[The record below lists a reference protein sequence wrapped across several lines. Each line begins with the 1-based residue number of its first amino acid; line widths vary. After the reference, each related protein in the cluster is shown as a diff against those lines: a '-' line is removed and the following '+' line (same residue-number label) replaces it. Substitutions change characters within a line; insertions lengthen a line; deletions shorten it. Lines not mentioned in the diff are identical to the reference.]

1 MRRLI
6 VILMAVMAFGSSCHA
21 IEFPKNAPLI
31 EALIQLHKD
40 MKHAEDNARDN
51 IAISLGEQSAV
62 TKKTVNFHDVKTTLN
77 TKLSNAYSYVL
88 LAAALSGTANSLYK
102 LINEYADFTSSMA
115 STVTSKPMVGWYY
128 TEAVYACEREIKNIK
143 ALYTTMTASG
153 LNIMKASMDEKLNMI
168 FQIKASI
175 DSMLRIIEDASFWCS
190 CVAIGGFAHDY
201 IWDILNSD
209 VTNAI
214 AEGLITK
221 WNAI

>member
-6 VILMAVMAFGSSCHA
+6 VILTVLMAYASSSHA
-21 IEFPKNAPLI
+21 IDFPEDLPTI
-31 EALIQLHKD
+31 EALIDLHKD
-40 MKHAEDNARDN
+40 MKHAEDQAMEN
-51 IAISLGEQSAV
+51 IAVSYGEQSAV
-62 TKKTVNFHDVKTTLN
+62 TKKTINFNDVRTTLN
-77 TKLSNAYSYVL
+77 SKLNNAYSYVL

-102 LINEYADFTSSMA
+102 LINEYADFTTSMA
-115 STVTSKPMVGWYY
+115 GTVTSKPMVGWYY
-128 TEAVYACEREIKNIK
+128 TEAVYACSREIKNIK
-143 ALYTTMTASG
+143 ALYATMTASN

-175 DSMLRIIEDASFWCS
+175 DNMLRIIADANFWCS

-221 WNAI
+221 WNVV

>member
-1 MRRLI
+1 MRRLV
-6 VILMAVMAFGSSCHA
+6 VIFTVLMAFGSSCHA
-21 IEFPKNAPLI
+21 IEYPKNAPLI

-62 TKKTVNFHDVKTTLN
+62 TKKTDDFHDVKTTLN

-88 LAAALSGTANSLYK
+88 LAAALSGTANS
-102 LINEYADFTSSMA
+102 
-115 STVTSKPMVGWYY
+115 
-128 TEAVYACEREIKNIK
+128 IKNIK

>member
-1 MRRLI
+1 MRGFVIII
-6 VILMAVMAFGSSCHA
+6 VAMALWIPRCHA
-21 IEFPKNAPLI
+21 IEYPKNTPLI
-31 EALIQLHKD
+31 EALIELHKD
-40 MKHAEDNARDN
+40 MKRAEDKAVEN
-51 IAISLGEQSAV
+51 IAISYGEQSAV
-62 TKKTVNFHDVKTTLN
+62 TKKTVDFNDVKTTLN
-77 TKLSNAYSYVL
+77 TKLNNAYSYVL

-102 LINEYADFTSSMA
+102 LINAYSDFTSSMA
-115 STVTSKPMVGWYY
+115 SSVTTKPMVGWYY
-128 TEAVYACEREIKNIK
+128 TEAMFACEREIKNIK
-143 ALYTTMTASG
+143 TLYTSMTASG

-175 DSMLRIIEDASFWCS
+175 DSMLRIIDDANFWCS

-209 VTNAI
+209 VTNKI

>member
-1 MRRLI
+1 MKKIIIIFLAL
-6 VILMAVMAFGSSCHA
+6 VLWMPVCHA
-21 IEFPKNAPLI
+21 IEFPKNAATI
-31 EALIQLHKD
+31 EALIDLHKD
-40 MKHAEDNARDN
+40 MKSAEDRAMEN
-51 IAISLGEQSAV
+51 ISISYGEQSAV
-62 TKKTVNFHDVKTTLN
+62 TKKTVNFHDVKSTLN
-77 TKLSNAYSYVL
+77 TKLNNAYSYVL

-128 TEAVYACEREIKNIK
+128 TEAMFACEREIKNIK
-143 ALYTTMTASG
+143 ALYATMTASG

-175 DSMLRIIEDASFWCS
+175 DSMLRIIDDANFWCS

-201 IWDILNSD
+201 IWDILNSE
-209 VTNAI
+209 VTDKI

-221 WNAI
+221 WNNI

>member
-21 IEFPKNAPLI
+21 IDFPEDQPTL
-31 EALIQLHKD
+31 EALIDLHKD
-40 MKHAEDNARDN
+40 MKSAEDRAMEN
-51 IAISLGEQSAV
+51 IAVSLGEQSAV
-62 TKKTVNFHDVKTTLN
+62 TNKTVDFHDVKTTLN

-102 LINEYADFTSSMA
+102 LINSYADFTSSMA

-128 TEAVYACEREIKNIK
+128 AEAVYACEREIKNIK

-175 DSMLRIIEDASFWCS
+175 IIFVFISHS
-190 CVAIGGFAHDY
+190 I
-201 IWDILNSD
+201 
-209 VTNAI
+209 
-214 AEGLITK
+214 
-221 WNAI
+221 

>member
-1 MRRLI
+1 MLALWIPR
-6 VILMAVMAFGSSCHA
+6 CHA
-21 IEFPKNAPLI
+21 IEYPKNTPLI
-31 EALIQLHKD
+31 EALIDLHKD
-40 MKHAEDNARDN
+40 MKHAEDKARDN
-51 IAISLGEQSAV
+51 IAISLGEQSAA
-62 TKKTVNFHDVKTTLN
+62 TKKTVNFHDVKTTL
-77 TKLSNAYSYVL
+77 
-88 LAAALSGTANSLYK
+88 AALSGTANSLYK

-128 TEAVYACEREIKNIK
+128 TEAVFACEREIKNIK
-143 ALYTTMTASG
+143 TLYTTMTASG

-175 DSMLRIIEDASFWCS
+175 DSMLRIIEDANFWCS

-209 VTNAI
+209 VTNKI

>member
-21 IEFPKNAPLI
+21 IDFPEDQPTL
-31 EALIQLHKD
+31 EALIDLHKD
-40 MKHAEDNARDN
+40 MKSAEDRAMEN
-51 IAISLGEQSAV
+51 IAVSLGEQSAV
-62 TKKTVNFHDVKTTLN
+62 TNKTVDFHDVKTTLN

-88 LAAALSGTANSLYK
+88 LAAALSETANSLYK
-102 LINEYADFTSSMA
+102 LINSYADFTSSMA
-115 STVTSKPMVGWYY
+115 STVTNKPMVGWYY
-128 TEAVYACEREIKNIK
+128 VEAVYACEREIKNIK
-143 ALYTTMTASG
+143 TLYTTMTASG

-175 DSMLRIIEDASFWCS
+175 DSMLRIIVDASFWCS

-221 WNAI
+221 WNAV